1 MKKLLL
7 GVAAL
12 GAVVL
17 ATNVATATAEPV
29 KIRIQYAST
38 SQFVPLIPLVP
49 KELYKH
55 YGKSYVVE
63 PVFMRGSGPALT
75 ALAAGEIDL
84 AALAPQSIGNM
95 VLTAKLTP
103 HAIVQVL
110 GSDVPGYAGSQLWCR
125 DEIKAI
131 SDLKGRTIG
140 INSRGSTPEVG
151 VRVMLERN
159 GIKDGEWQA
168 VEMPFAAAI
177 PAVESKRVDCAV
189 MVSPWY
195 LLMQKKPGYRAL
207 FSLGDVLGPQEN
219 VTWNGTPEWI
229 AKNRAALVD
238 FVEDHIRMRHW
249 VLDPKTHGEAIKL
262 AAQLEKRPAD
272 QIAHL
277 WTTQDNFHHPEGMI
291 NMERLQKNL
300 DDLVTFGLLPAKVDV
315 AKVVDPTIQRE
326 AAARIRPQTN

>member
-1 MKKLLL
+1 MTKIILCCLFVLLA
-7 GVAAL
+7 VAP
-12 GAVVL
+12 
-17 ATNVATATAEPV
+17 TAAEPI
-29 KIRIQYAST
+29 KIRLQYAST
-38 SQFVPLIPLVP
+38 SQFVALMPVVP
-49 KELYKH
+49 KELYRH
-55 YGKSYVVE
+55 WGESYVVE

-75 ALAAGEIDL
+75 ALAAGEIEL
-84 AALAPQSIGNM
+84 AALAPPSIGNM

-103 HAIVQVL
+103 NAIVQVL
-110 GSDVPGYAGSQLWCR
+110 SSDVPGYAGSQLWCR

-151 VRVMLERN
+151 VRVMLGRN
-159 GIKDGEWQA
+159 GIKDSEWQA

-177 PAVESKRVDCAV
+177 PAIDSKRVDCAV

-207 FSLGDVLGPQEN
+207 FSLGEVLGSQEN
-219 VTWNGTPEWI
+219 VTWNGKPEWI

-249 VLDPKTHGEAIKL
+249 VQDPATHAEAIKL
-262 AAQLEKRPAD
+262 AAKLEKRPAED
-272 QIAHL
+272 IAHL
-277 WTTQDNFHHPEGMI
+277 WTTQDNFHHPDGMI

-300 DDLVTFGLLPAKVDV
+300 DDLVTFGLLPGKVDV

-326 AAARIRPQTN
+326 ALARIRPKTN

>member
-1 MKKLLL
+1 MKIFALAIAA
-7 GVAAL
+7 VAA
-12 GAVVL
+12 AS
-17 ATNVATATAEPV
+17 VAGTAQAEPV
-29 KIRIQYAST
+29 KIRLQYAST

-63 PVFMRGSGPALT
+63 PTFMRGSGPALT
-75 ALAAGEIDL
+75 ALAAGEIEL

-95 VLTAKLTP
+95 VLTAGLTP

-110 GSDVPGYAGSQLWCR
+110 SSDVPGYAGSQLWCH
-125 DEIKAI
+125 DGIKAI

-151 VRVMLERN
+151 VRVMLQRN
-159 GIKDGEWQA
+159 GIKDDEWQG
-168 VEMPFAAAI
+168 VEMPFAASI
-177 PAVESKRVDCAV
+177 PAIDSKRVDCAV

-195 LLMQKKPGYRAL
+195 LLMQNKPGYRAL

-219 VTWNGTPEWI
+219 VTWNGKPEWI

-262 AAQLEKRPAD
+262 AAQLEKRPAAE
-272 QIAHL
+272 IAHL
-277 WTTQDNFHHPEGMI
+277 WTEQDNFHHPDGMI
-291 NMERLQKNL
+291 NAERLQKNM

-315 AKVVDPTIQRE
+315 TKIVDPTIQRD
-326 AAARIRPQTN
+326 ALARTKPQTN